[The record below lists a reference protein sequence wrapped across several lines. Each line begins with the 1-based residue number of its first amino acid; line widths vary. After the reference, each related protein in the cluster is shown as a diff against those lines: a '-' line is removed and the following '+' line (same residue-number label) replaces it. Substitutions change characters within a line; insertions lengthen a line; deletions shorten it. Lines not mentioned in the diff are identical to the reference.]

1 MLRPQLSGRPAHFH
15 ARNVEW
21 SPQHD
26 VAPTVCQGDPHENAL
41 RNGRAEMEKLE
52 GRLDMSRETS
62 VVDSAHRLYK
72 LALEKNFTRG
82 RRIAHVRPSPSPSP
96 NPESNLNPKS

>member
-1 MLRPQLSGRPAHFH
+1 
-15 ARNVEW
+15 
-21 SPQHD
+21 
-26 VAPTVCQGDPHENAL
+26 
-41 RNGRAEMEKLE
+41 MEKLE

-82 RRIAHVRPSPSPSP
+82 RRIAHVCSCACDHEMAKGTVPGVVLR
-96 NPESNLNPKS
+96 E

>member
-1 MLRPQLSGRPAHFH
+1 
-15 ARNVEW
+15 
-21 SPQHD
+21 
-26 VAPTVCQGDPHENAL
+26 
-41 RNGRAEMEKLE
+41 MEKLE

-82 RRIAHVRPSPSPSP
+82 RRIAHV
-96 NPESNLNPKS
+96 

>member
-1 MLRPQLSGRPAHFH
+1 MRSMA
-15 ARNVEW
+15 
-21 SPQHD
+21 D
-26 VAPTVCQGDPHENAL
+26 VQTTKCCADRSQGDPHENAL
-41 RNGRAEMEKLE
+41 RNGRNEMEKLE

-82 RRIAHVRPSPSPSP
+82 RRIAHVRPQPSP
-96 NPESNLNPKS
+96 